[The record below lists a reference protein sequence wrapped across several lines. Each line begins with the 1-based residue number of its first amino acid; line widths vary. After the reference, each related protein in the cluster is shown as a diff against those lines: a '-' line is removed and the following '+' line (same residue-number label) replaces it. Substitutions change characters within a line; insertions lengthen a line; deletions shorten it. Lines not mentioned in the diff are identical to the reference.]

1 MEFEVEVEGIPVT
14 VKVDTGFEGEVI
26 VRKDV
31 FDRIPYEP
39 SYGPRICTASMECY
53 STYVKLAKVK
63 TLGREVIAEV
73 LNSPVV
79 DKNLI
84 GEGLLKKLQ
93 LKIDYKNMRVD
104 DP

>member
-1 MEFEVEVEGIPVT
+1 
-14 VKVDTGFEGEVI
+14 
-26 VRKDV
+26 
-31 FDRIPYEP
+31 
-39 SYGPRICTASMECY
+39 
-53 STYVKLAKVK
+53 
-63 TLGREVIAEV
+63 V